1 MESDGNIEYK
11 VTLIARED
19 ASVED
24 IGLRT
29 HLAPGIGRYMM
40 GLGEKGGYCPKDLR
54 WKWNV
59 EKNQDGLGRR
69 CQCRPPDPFLRQYI

>member
-1 MESDGNIEYK
+1 M
-11 VTLIARED
+11 TLVARED

-59 EKNQDGLGRR
+59 EKTRMAPG
-69 CQCRPPDPFLRQYI
+69 